1 MVYKW
6 SINLYSKVDANAAGA
21 ELEKIER
28 ENGEITSKAVV
39 EVAKSEQNVLHK
51 LFDWDNKIAGE
62 KWRLTQARSII
73 AALVVVPEKKGGYDK
88 RAFVNIVNDPENPS
102 HPPRF
107 INYET
112 AMNDEETRN
121 ILLANAMREL
131 HVFKEKYKKL
141 KELAKVIEA
150 INSIEGGGIC

>member
-6 SINLYSKVDANAAGA
+6 SIGLYASVDANAAGK
-21 ELEKIER
+21 ELEKIEK
-28 ENGEITSKAVV
+28 EQGEITNKAVV
-39 EVAKSEQNVLHK
+39 EAAKSKKSVLHN
-51 LFDWDNKIAGE
+51 LFDWDDKIAGE
-62 KWRLTQARSII
+62 KWRLTQARNII
-73 AALVVVPEKKGGYDK
+73 AALVVVPEDKGGYDK
-88 RAFVNIVNDPENPS
+88 RAFVNIVSDPENPA

-121 ILLANAMREL
+121 ILLTNAMREL

-150 INSIEGGGIC
+150 INSIEGGE